1 MGWKCGGTNCSRIR
15 TINCFLMKK
24 VLFVIP
30 MYDTIGPRS
39 IRFKNLL
46 ANFSTDF
53 ASDFVFDV
61 LKFGI
66 LSSSSP
72 SIFTLPLSKWVA
84 HFIFGRSIFAKLAGV
99 LIRPDVKLLSLFS
112 LASYFKQLRKSS
124 VPAYTVMVFT
134 RPFSYYLGGFI
145 AKKWYS
151 KQVIT
156 VLDLGDPYYQNS
168 AATTTIFNKWFEQF
182 CLRYYDYLVVTNVAT
197 KNFMVATYGFLP
209 DRIAVI
215 PQGTIAVAPSEVLDT
230 PQSDAVVFSYAGAF
244 YAGLRE
250 PYSFLKAIQ
259 HIDRPAVAVQFIGV
273 APVWTKDYPFVQH
286 LPRME
291 NAAVLAAYMKSTVL
305 VFFDNA
311 YGIQTSG
318 KIYELVALNK
328 PLLLITTAAR
338 RYIFDEFKDL
348 EGVVIA
354 DETVASIQERILYLL
369 DGSLPCDRSAVQ
381 HRYSWHARSVAY
393 LEFLAQ
399 MVDGKA

>member
-1 MGWKCGGTNCSRIR
+1 
-15 TINCFLMKK
+15 MKK

-46 ANFSTDF
+46 ANFSKDF

-61 LKFGI
+61 LKFDI
-66 LSSSSP
+66 ASSSSP
-72 SIFTLPLSKWVA
+72 SIFTLPLSNWVT
-84 HFIFGRSIFAKLAGV
+84 HLIFGRSIFAKLAGI

-112 LASYFKQLRKSS
+112 LASYFKQIRKTSDS
-124 VPAYTVMVFT
+124 AYTVMVFT

-151 KQVIT
+151 KRAIT

-168 AATTTIFNKWFEQF
+168 ATTTTIFNKWFEQF
-182 CLRYYDYLVVTNVAT
+182 CLRYYDYLVVTNIAT
-197 KNFMVATYGFLP
+197 KNFMIETYGFLP

-215 PQGTIAVAPSEVLDT
+215 PQGTIAVDSSEFINT
-230 PQSDAVVFSYAGAF
+230 PQPQSGAVVFSYAGAF

-259 HIDRPAVAVQFIGV
+259 LINRTDLAVQFIGV

-291 NAAVLAAYMKSTVL
+291 NAAVMAAYMKSDVL

-328 PLLLITTAAR
+328 PLLLITTVTR

-354 DETVASIQERILYLL
+354 DETVASIQKQILYLL
-369 DGSLPCDRSAVQ
+369 EGSLPCDRSAVQ
-381 HRYSWHARSVAY
+381 LRYSWHARSVSY
-393 LEFLAQ
+393 LEFLSQ